1 MPGTKESKWI
11 VLWRKF
17 AMTGLGVL
25 CPEIMTTTAV
35 GQWVRARQCVQ
46 AFNSPELEKELAK
59 LPSSEQAEA
68 SEKVLAGEKEVWT
81 MQMAYFA
88 DMGGFRLRT
97 KNGDEFPLDALQLY
111 YLVKKGYVK
120 QPIYR
125 PRLIDDKNKVD
136 FLLRTI
142 ILCQIGWFLVNVI
155 GRWVQRLFVTT
166 AELTTVSFI
175 LCSTVTAGFWW
186 HKPADVVMAEIIEID
201 VDTDTILDD
210 ACIAPEK
217 RDDWRSTPLD
227 FVSRKE
233 WWWSRVWW
241 NFLNILRKMHFKF
254 GSGGRPTDR
263 LADSVQHPLGRREL
277 YMVIIMST
285 VCFSVFFTAWKH
297 DFPTWYE
304 MVLWRAASIAL
315 MVMLYILI
323 IIYEVLRAV
332 DSAQQR
338 TEKWRQRHFSIR
350 HSPKAGAA
358 QQQCSRLRSSKAYR
372 WIAKTFNSCDR
383 ALNCVRNNSPDGDK
397 DLSVPLR
404 VLAPVYVM
412 GFLYCSARSYIM
424 LADILELRAL
434 PPSAYESVKWEKF
447 WPHLG

>member
-1 MPGTKESKWI
+1 MSLCSWSILCLNMPGTKESKWV

-17 AMTGLGVL
+17 AMTSLGVL

-35 GQWVRARQCVQ
+35 GQWI
-46 AFNSPELEKELAK
+46 
-59 LPSSEQAEA
+59 
-68 SEKVLAGEKEVWT
+68 
-81 MQMAYFA
+81 
-88 DMGGFRLRT
+88 
-97 KNGDEFPLDALQLY
+97 Y
-111 YLVKKGYVK
+111 YLTTKGYIK

-125 PRLIDDKNKVD
+125 PRLIDDKDKVD
-136 FLLRTI
+136 VLLRTI
-142 ILCQIGWFLVNVI
+142 ILCQISWFLISVI

-186 HKPADVVMAEIIEID
+186 HKPADVVMAEIIKID
-201 VDTDTILDD
+201 VDTDTILNK
-210 ACIAPEK
+210 AGIGPEE
-217 RDDWRSTPLD
+217 RDEWRMTPLD

-263 LADSVQHPLGRREL
+263 LADSCQHPLGRREL
-277 YMVIIMST
+277 YMVILMST

-304 MVLWRAASIAL
+304 LMLWRAASIAL
-315 MVMLYILI
+315 MVMLYMLMV
-323 IIYEVLRAV
+323 IYEVLRAV
-332 DSAQQR
+332 DRVQQR
-338 TEKWRQRHFSIR
+338 TEQWRQRHFST
-350 HSPKAGAA
+350 HQSPRSDT
-358 QQQCSRLRSSKAYR
+358 QHSRLRNTKYYR
-372 WIAKTFNSCDR
+372 RIAEIFTRIDK

-412 GFLYCSARSYIM
+412 GFFYCASRTYIM
-424 LADILELRAL
+424 IADILELRSL
-434 PPSAYESVKWEKF
+434 PPSAYATVKWEKF